1 MMEADSMEKVKS
13 AFEKAME
20 RAAAIGEM
28 TAEEKEQLKEQ
39 EKIKTILSDYYKG
52 DLDRDGL
59 WKKMKGSKPES
70 LRETQLSL
78 INSLGLNMIPEEFLP
93 RRDGILAIES
103 LKEQQRVSVM
113 EQVMDSIAGIQKEYQ
128 EGKEQASEQLR
139 EAIESNPQLRMKPV
153 KTPDGRMTFQ
163 AAVSV
168 DEAVQARLSEFLAE
182 HEERYDFSFTKL
194 IEKLKWEAK

>member
-1 MMEADSMEKVKS
+1 MEKVKS

-39 EKIKTILSDYYKG
+39 EKIKTILSEYYKD

-59 WKKMKGSKPES
+59 WKKMKGSKPAS
-70 LRETQLSL
+70 LRETQMSF
-78 INSLGLNMIPEEFLP
+78 INSLGLNMIPEEFFK
-93 RRDGILAIES
+93 RKDGILAIES

-113 EQVMDSIAGIQKEYQ
+113 EQVLDSIAGIQKEYQ
-128 EGKEQASEQLR
+128 EGKEQASAQLR

-153 KTPDGRMTFQ
+153 KAPDGRMTFQ

-182 HEERYDFSFTKL
+182 HEERYEFSFTKL

>member
-1 MMEADSMEKVKS
+1 MDKVKN

-20 RAAAIGEM
+20 RAAAMGEM
-28 TAEEKEQLKEQ
+28 TAEEKEQMKEQ
-39 EKIKTILSDYYKG
+39 EKIKTILSEYYKD

-59 WKKMKGSKPES
+59 WKKMKGSKSES
-70 LRETQLSL
+70 LRETQMSL
-78 INSLGLNMIPEEFLP
+78 INSLGLNMIPEEFLK
-93 RRDGILAIES
+93 RKDGILAIES

-113 EQVMDSIAGIQKEYQ
+113 EQVLDSIAGIQKEYQ
-128 EGKEQASEQLR
+128 EGKEEASEQLR
-139 EAIESNPQLRMKPV
+139 EAIESNPQMRMKPV

-168 DEAVQARLSEFLAE
+168 DEAVQARLSEFLTE
-182 HEERYDFSFTKL
+182 HEERYEFSFTKL

>member
-1 MMEADSMEKVKS
+1 MEKVKS

-20 RAAAIGEM
+20 RAAAMGEI

-39 EKIKTILSDYYKG
+39 EKIKTILSEYYKD

-70 LRETQLSL
+70 LRETQMSL
-78 INSLGLNMIPEEFLP
+78 INSLGLNMIPEEFLK
-93 RRDGILAIES
+93 RKDGILAIES
-103 LKEQQRVSVM
+103 LKEQQRVSVI
-113 EQVMDSIAGIQKEYQ
+113 EQVLDSIAGIQKEYQ

-153 KTPDGRMTFQ
+153 KAPDGRMTFQ

-182 HEERYDFSFTKL
+182 HEERYEFSFTKL

>member
-1 MMEADSMEKVKS
+1 MEKVKS

-20 RAAAIGEM
+20 RAAAMGEM
-28 TAEEKEQLKEQ
+28 TAQEKEQLQEQ
-39 EKIKTILSDYYKG
+39 EKIKTILSEYYKG

-59 WKKMKGSKPES
+59 WKKMKGRTPGS
-70 LRETQLSL
+70 LRETQMNL
-78 INSLGLNMIPEEFLP
+78 INSLGLNMIPEEFLK
-93 RRDGILAIES
+93 RKDGILAIES
-103 LKEQQRVSVM
+103 LKEQQKVAVM
-113 EQVMDSIAGIQKEYQ
+113 EQTLASIAGIQKEYQ
-128 EGKEQASEQLR
+128 AGKDQASEQLR

-182 HEERYDFSFTKL
+182 HEERYGFSFTKL

>member
-1 MMEADSMEKVKS
+1 MEKVKS

-39 EKIKTILSDYYKG
+39 EKIKTILSEYYK
-52 DLDRDGL
+52 DNLDRDGL

-70 LRETQLSL
+70 LRETQMSL
-78 INSLGLNMIPEEFLP
+78 INSLGLNMIPEEFLK
-93 RRDGILAIES
+93 RKDGILAIES
-103 LKEQQRVSVM
+103 LKEQQRVSVI
-113 EQVMDSIAGIQKEYQ
+113 EQVLDSIAGIQKEYQ

-153 KTPDGRMTFQ
+153 KAPDGRMTFQ

-182 HEERYDFSFTKL
+182 HEERYEFSFTKL

>member
-1 MMEADSMEKVKS
+1 MEKVKS

-39 EKIKTILSDYYKG
+39 EKIKTILSEYYKD

-70 LRETQLSL
+70 LRETQMSL
-78 INSLGLNMIPEEFLP
+78 INSLGLNMIQEEFLK
-93 RRDGILAIES
+93 RKDGILAIES

-113 EQVMDSIAGIQKEYQ
+113 EQVLDSIAGIQKEYQ

-163 AAVSV
+163 PAVSV

-182 HEERYDFSFTKL
+182 HEERYEFSFTKL